1 MKEVNK
7 AKIALVNSPIIEATY
22 QHPLF
27 PPLGLA
33 YLAAVLEQ
41 NNFDVTIIDC
51 PACRMD
57 HKKLKSE
64 LSSMQPALVG
74 IASMTP
80 TMPSALEAARV
91 AKEACPDAKVVMG
104 GPHATFAD
112 AAILAEEPAVDI
124 IVRGEGEETLL
135 ELAQNLPE
143 LRNLGNIWGIT
154 FKHNGEIV
162 KTPNRPFIQNL
173 DALPHPSYKSLPIER
188 YRICGKKFLPIMSSR
203 GCPFQC
209 SFCVA
214 SQMFGAKFRAR
225 SPKNVVDEME
235 WLINTY
241 GAEGISFHDDAL
253 TLDKKRIFD
262 ICDEIISRK
271 LKIAWG
277 CQTRV
282 DQVSK
287 EVLAKMRRAG
297 CNEVSFGVESG
308 CQRILDAVKKRV
320 STEQSARAVRI
331 AKEEGL
337 FVAVSTIIGY
347 PGETRESLKQTLD
360 FIHTLE
366 PDDVWL
372 CLATPYPGTELRA
385 LIERMG
391 WKMVTDWTLYNTMN
405 PIFENPDLPSSE
417 ISRMRKQFYDKFYS
431 PRYVLR
437 QLVKGYVKG
446 NFYSKIMA
454 RTSANYLLWR
464 IKSRVMV

>member
-1 MKEVNK
+1 MKNVDK
-7 AKIALVNSPIIEATY
+7 ATKIALVNSPLIAETY

-41 NNFDVTIIDC
+41 NNFEVKIIDC
-51 PACRMD
+51 PARKID
-57 HKKLKSE
+57 HEKLRAEIASFE
-64 LSSMQPALVG
+64 PTLVG
-74 IASMTP
+74 IASMTA
-80 TMPSALEAARV
+80 TIPSALKSARV
-91 AKEACPDAKVVMG
+91 AKEACPNAKVIMG

-112 AAILAEEPAVDI
+112 AQILTEEPAVDI
-124 IVRGEGEETLL
+124 VVRGEGEETLL

-143 LRNLGNIWGIT
+143 PKNLGKIKGIT
-154 FKHNGEIV
+154 FKDDNQIV

-173 DALPHPSYKSLPIER
+173 DELPRPSYKSLPIER
-188 YRICGKKFLPIMSSR
+188 YRICGKKFLPIITSR

-225 SPKNVVDEME
+225 SPKNVVDEIE
-235 WLINTY
+235 WLRDTY
-241 GAEGISFHDDAL
+241 GAEGISFHDDTL
-253 TLDKKRIFD
+253 TLDRQRIFD
-262 ICDEIISRK
+262 ICDEIINRK
-271 LKIAWG
+271 IKIAWG

-287 EVLAKMRRAG
+287 EVLSKMRKAG

-308 CQRILDAVKKRV
+308 CQRILDAVKKRI
-320 STEQSARAVRI
+320 SIEQSEKAVKW

-347 PGETRESLKQTLD
+347 PGETKETLEQTLEL
-360 FIHTLE
+360 IHKIE

-385 LIERMG
+385 LVERMG

-405 PIFENPDLPSSE
+405 PIFENPDLPSEE
-417 ISRMRKQFYDKFYS
+417 ISKMRKRFYDKFYS
-431 PRYVLR
+431 PQYTLR
-437 QLVKGYVKG
+437 QVIKGYVKG

-464 IKSRVMV
+464 IKSHM

>member
-1 MKEVNK
+1 MKEVKK

-57 HKKLKSE
+57 HKKLKEE

-80 TMPSALEAARV
+80 TVPSALESARV
-91 AKEACPDAKVVMG
+91 AKEACPDTKVVMG

-112 AAILAEEPAVDI
+112 TAILTEEPAVDV

-143 LRNLGNIWGIT
+143 LRNLSKIRGIT
-154 FKHNGEIV
+154 FKHDGEIV

-188 YRICGKKFLPIMSSR
+188 YRICGKKFLPLMSSR

-235 WLINTY
+235 WLISTY

-308 CQRILDAVKKRV
+308 CQRILDAVKKKV
-320 STEQSARAVRI
+320 SIEQSARAVRI

-405 PIFENPDLPSSE
+405 PIFENPDLPSEE

-437 QLVKGYVKG
+437 QMVKGYVKG

-464 IKSRVMV
+464 IKSHM

>member
-1 MKEVNK
+1 MKEVKK

-57 HKKLKSE
+57 HKKLKEE

-80 TMPSALEAARV
+80 TVPSALESARV
-91 AKEACPDAKVVMG
+91 AKEACPDTKVVMG

-112 AAILAEEPAVDI
+112 TEILTEEPAVDV

-143 LRNLGNIWGIT
+143 LRNLSKIRGIT
-154 FKHNGEIV
+154 FKHDGEIV

-188 YRICGKKFLPIMSSR
+188 YRICGKKFLPLMSSR

-235 WLINTY
+235 WLISTY
-241 GAEGISFHDDAL
+241 GAEGISLHDDAL

-308 CQRILDAVKKRV
+308 CQRILDAVKKKV

-405 PIFENPDLPSSE
+405 PIFENPDLPSEE

-437 QLVKGYVKG
+437 QMVKGYVKG

-464 IKSRVMV
+464 IKSHM

>member
-1 MKEVNK
+1 MKEVKK

-57 HKKLKSE
+57 HKKLKEE

-80 TMPSALEAARV
+80 TVPSALESARV
-91 AKEACPDAKVVMG
+91 AKEACPDTKVVMG

-112 AAILAEEPAVDI
+112 TEILTEEPAVDV

-143 LRNLGNIWGIT
+143 LRNLSKIRGIT
-154 FKHNGEIV
+154 FKHDGEIV

-188 YRICGKKFLPIMSSR
+188 YRICGKKFLPLMSSR

-235 WLINTY
+235 WLISTY

-308 CQRILDAVKKRV
+308 CQRILDAVKKKV

-405 PIFENPDLPSSE
+405 PIFENPDLPSEE

-437 QLVKGYVKG
+437 QMVKGYVKG

-464 IKSRVMV
+464 IKSHM

>member
-1 MKEVNK
+1 MKEVKK

-57 HKKLKSE
+57 HKKLKEE

-80 TMPSALEAARV
+80 TIPSALESARV
-91 AKEACPDAKVVMG
+91 AKEACPDTKVVMG

-112 AAILAEEPAVDI
+112 TEILTEEPAVDV

-143 LRNLGNIWGIT
+143 LRNLSKIRGIT
-154 FKHNGEIV
+154 FKHDGEIV

-188 YRICGKKFLPIMSSR
+188 YRICGKKFLPLMSSR

-235 WLINTY
+235 WLISTY

-308 CQRILDAVKKRV
+308 CQRILDAVKKKV
-320 STEQSARAVRI
+320 SIEQSARAVRI

-405 PIFENPDLPSSE
+405 PIFENPDLPSEE

-437 QLVKGYVKG
+437 QMVKGYVKG

-464 IKSRVMV
+464 IKSHM

>member
-1 MKEVNK
+1 MKEVKK

-57 HKKLKSE
+57 HKKLKEE

-80 TMPSALEAARV
+80 TVPSALESARV
-91 AKEACPDAKVVMG
+91 AKEACPDTKVVMG

-112 AAILAEEPAVDI
+112 TEILTEEPAVDV

-143 LRNLGNIWGIT
+143 LRNLSKIRGIT
-154 FKHNGEIV
+154 FKHDGEIV

-188 YRICGKKFLPIMSSR
+188 YRICGKKFLPLMSSR

-235 WLINTY
+235 WLISTY

-253 TLDKKRIFD
+253 TLDKKRIFY

-308 CQRILDAVKKRV
+308 CQRILDAVKKKV

-405 PIFENPDLPSSE
+405 PIFENPDLPSEE

-437 QLVKGYVKG
+437 QMVKGYVKG

-464 IKSRVMV
+464 IKSHM

>member
-1 MKEVNK
+1 MKEVKK

-57 HKKLKSE
+57 HKKLKEE

-80 TMPSALEAARV
+80 TVPSALESARV
-91 AKEACPDAKVVMG
+91 AKEACSDTKVVMG

-112 AAILAEEPAVDI
+112 TEILTEEPAVDV

-143 LRNLGNIWGIT
+143 LRNLSKIRGIT

-173 DALPHPSYKSLPIER
+173 DALPHPLYKSLPIER
-188 YRICGKKFLPIMSSR
+188 YRICGKKFLPLMSSR

-235 WLINTY
+235 WLISTY

-308 CQRILDAVKKRV
+308 CQRILDAVKKKV
-320 STEQSARAVRI
+320 SIEQSARAVRI

-372 CLATPYPGTELRA
+372 CLATPYPGTELRV

-405 PIFENPDLPSSE
+405 PIFENPDLPSEE

-437 QLVKGYVKG
+437 QMVKGYVKG

-464 IKSRVMV
+464 IKSHM

>member
-1 MKEVNK
+1 MKKMNK
-7 AKIALVNSPIIEATY
+7 APIALVNSPLIEETY
-22 QHPLF
+22 HHPLF

-41 NNFDVTIIDC
+41 NNFDVKIIDC
-51 PACRMD
+51 PACKMD
-57 HKKLKSE
+57 HEKLRAE
-64 LSSMQPALVG
+64 LSSLKPALVG

-80 TMPSALEAARV
+80 TIPSALKSARI

-112 AAILAEEPAVDI
+112 AEILTEEPAVDI
-124 IVRGEGEETLL
+124 IVRGEGELTLL

-143 LRNLGNIWGIT
+143 LRNLGRIKGIT
-154 FKHNGEIV
+154 FKHENQIV
-162 KTPNRPFIQNL
+162 KTPDRPFIENL
-173 DALPHPSYKSLPIER
+173 DELPRPSYKSIPIDR

-209 SFCVA
+209 AFCVA
-214 SQMFGAKFRAR
+214 SQMFGAEFRTR

-241 GAEGISFHDDAL
+241 GAEGISFHDDTL
-253 TLDKKRIFD
+253 TLDKKRMFD

-308 CQRILDAVKKRV
+308 CQRILDAVKKKV
-320 STEQSARAVRI
+320 STDQSARAVRI
-331 AKEEGL
+331 AKDEGL

-347 PGETRESLKQTLD
+347 PGETKESLKQTLD

-405 PIFENPDLPSSE
+405 PIFENPDLPSEE

-437 QLVKGYVKG
+437 QMIKGSVKG

-464 IKSRVMV
+464 IKSRM

>member
-1 MKEVNK
+1 SSRSS
-7 AKIALVNSPIIEATY
+7 IALTTSWTESICC
-22 QHPLF
+22 
-27 PPLGLA
+27 
-33 YLAAVLEQ
+33 AA
-41 NNFDVTIIDC
+41 
-51 PACRMD
+51 
-57 HKKLKSE
+57 S
-64 LSSMQPALVG
+64 
-74 IASMTP
+74 
-80 TMPSALEAARV
+80 
-91 AKEACPDAKVVMG
+91 
-104 GPHATFAD
+104 TFRYGD
-112 AAILAEEPAVDI
+112 
-124 IVRGEGEETLL
+124 
-135 ELAQNLPE
+135 Q
-143 LRNLGNIWGIT
+143 
-154 FKHNGEIV
+154 IV
-162 KTPNRPFIQNL
+162 KTPDRPFIENL
-173 DALPHPSYKSLPIER
+173 DELPRPSYKSIPIER

-209 SFCVA
+209 AFCVA

-241 GAEGISFHDDAL
+241 GAEGISFHDDTL
-253 TLDKKRIFD
+253 TLDKKRTFD

-287 EVLAKMRRAG
+287 EVLSKMRRAG

-308 CQRILDAVKKRV
+308 CQRILDAVKKKV
-320 STEQSARAVRI
+320 STEQSAKAVKI

-347 PGETRESLKQTLD
+347 PGETKESLKQTLD

-405 PIFENPDLPSSE
+405 PIFENPDLPSEE
-417 ISRMRKQFYDKFYS
+417 ISMMRKQFYDKFYS
-431 PRYVLR
+431 PRYVIR
-437 QLVKGYVKG
+437 QMIKGYVKG

-464 IKSRVMV
+464 IKSRM